1 MAHRAGK
8 RIKANL
14 VRQGLWNVVWEPRK
28 PLPMENLIFNWS
40 KLVKS
45 VIQSVWRVIKG
56 LSSNTLR
63 AFVQQNL

>member
-45 VIQSVWRVIKG
+45 VIQSLWRVIK
-56 LSSNTLR
+56 
-63 AFVQQNL
+63 